1 MTQGCFRSSSITRTY
16 DCPRSFTNGAQVE
29 SIFES
34 QKRGKG
40 QVLKLTLALKEDE
53 STPKCASCFADGVVD
68 DDKLSAGLFT
78 QKPAVGSKQFGSN
91 SFDLKTCL
99 SHKFD
104 TRGEH

>member
-1 MTQGCFRSSSITRTY
+1 VKVTSLSMATITYAGGRPGH
-16 DCPRSFTNGAQVE
+16 DFSAHF
-29 SIFES
+29 SD
-34 QKRGKG
+34 
-40 QVLKLTLALKEDE
+40 LALKEDE

-99 SHKFD
+99 
-104 TRGEH
+104 